1 MAKKQRGGG
10 GRAGGG
16 SNASGSAQKEKPK
29 HSMSVTNRTNNMN
42 PHERS
47 AATVRRLAMYK
58 QKAVRDK
65 KGKILK
71 QDLQSKAL
79 PSTRIVPDRRWFGN
93 TRVIGQKQLE
103 EFREEMATKSRDGYT
118 VLIKQKKLPLSLL
131 KDEERGRAR
140 RVNLLSQSTFAETFG
155 ANKRRKK
162 PKLAMDNL
170 EAMLSTASKMGEVYQ
185 EGVETGA
192 IMDRDL
198 MRADDG
204 VRVEAKQSMFEKGQ
218 SKRIWGE
225 LYKVVDSSDVIIQ
238 VLDVRDPMGTRCYHL
253 EQHLKKDAMKRH
265 KHMILLLNKVDLVPA
280 WVTKRWLHTLS
291 REFPTI
297 AFHASVSNPFGK
309 GAVLSLLRQFSRLR
323 MDKQNISVGF
333 VGYPNVGKSS
343 VINALRSKRVCLTA
357 PIPGETKVWQYVN
370 LTKRIF
376 LIDCPGVVYQD
387 TEDTD
392 TDAVLKGVVRIS
404 NLEDAQEHI
413 PDVIAR
419 VKAEYLRRAYKTP
432 SWTDPDDFLR
442 QVARM
447 SGKLLKGGEEDVNA
461 VAKSI
466 LHDWQRGRIPW
477 FTPPP
482 SLPDG
487 PSQTTVNV
495 LETASSAEKDA
506 AQGFAS
512 AAAEVTMKQ
521 VHRRMPQAHGLFD
534 EEDRHDQEYATED
547 EDEPESEDDGE
558 GDDDD
563 EDDGKANKS
572 KRKREEVSDEDER
585 QDEDEHGE
593 LSESE
598 DVDLNDERV
607 GDGVDAETLKKFAS
621 DEDEDEDDEDDKGN
635 DSDSDSDGYGPGGLS
650 FDQVLAEMKGE
661 VKEKP
666 SGVSGKSMAK
676 KSRDNKRKSADA
688 FGASSSGK
696 EERTVSFVP
705 SKKKSAARKP
715 VRK

>member
-1 MAKKQRGGG
+1 
-10 GRAGGG
+10 
-16 SNASGSAQKEKPK
+16 
-29 HSMSVTNRTNNMN
+29 
-42 PHERS
+42 
-47 AATVRRLAMYK
+47 
-58 QKAVRDK
+58 
-65 KGKILK
+65 
-71 QDLQSKAL
+71 
-79 PSTRIVPDRRWFGN
+79 
-93 TRVIGQKQLE
+93 
-103 EFREEMATKSRDGYT
+103 
-118 VLIKQKKLPLSLL
+118 
-131 KDEERGRAR
+131 
-140 RVNLLSQSTFAETFG
+140 
-155 ANKRRKK
+155 
-162 PKLAMDNL
+162 
-170 EAMLSTASKMGEVYQ
+170 
-185 EGVETGA
+185 
-192 IMDRDL
+192 
-198 MRADDG
+198 
-204 VRVEAKQSMFEKGQ
+204 
-218 SKRIWGE
+218 
-225 LYKVVDSSDVIIQ
+225 
-238 VLDVRDPMGTRCYHL
+238 
-253 EQHLKKDAMKRH
+253 MKRH

-495 LETASSAEKDA
+495 LETASAAEKDA

-547 EDEPESEDDGE
+547 EDEPESEG
-558 GDDDD
+558 
-563 EDDGKANKS
+563 
-572 KRKREEVSDEDER
+572 RR
-585 QDEDEHGE
+585 
-593 LSESE
+593 
-598 DVDLNDERV
+598 
-607 GDGVDAETLKKFAS
+607 
-621 DEDEDEDDEDDKGN
+621 
-635 DSDSDSDGYGPGGLS
+635 
-650 FDQVLAEMKGE
+650 
-661 VKEKP
+661 
-666 SGVSGKSMAK
+666 
-676 KSRDNKRKSADA
+676 
-688 FGASSSGK
+688 
-696 EERTVSFVP
+696 
-705 SKKKSAARKP
+705 
-715 VRK
+715 